1 MNFLTTSGDVPM
13 AIDGLRGRTALI
25 TGGSR
30 GIGAAISRR
39 PLSVQARE
47 NRSETR
53 AAELLLG
60 TSELSAW
67 RIYAEQE

>member
-1 MNFLTTSGDVPM
+1 MFRNLFDPLERPAKNLRHMTLLQGTK
-13 AIDGLRGRTALI
+13 AYGLHV
-25 TGGSR
+25 
-30 GIGAAISRR
+30 R

-47 NRSETR
+47 NRSATR